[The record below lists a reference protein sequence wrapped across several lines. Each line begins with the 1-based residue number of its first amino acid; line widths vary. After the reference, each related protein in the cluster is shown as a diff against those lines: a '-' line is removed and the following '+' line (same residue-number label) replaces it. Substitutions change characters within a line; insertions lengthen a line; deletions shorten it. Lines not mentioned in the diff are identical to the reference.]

1 MGNISDEELKK
12 YMNILELE
20 INEDLETIV
29 RKYKI
34 AIIKYMKEDTY
45 DIEKLSLIIKAF
57 KFFSG
62 FDKNEFDVGKISDIA
77 ISLLENLKTSY
88 DCYSYEIICM
98 CAFVIGR
105 KLNVLNNLDG
115 ESRDKDCKV
124 LYQLMTTIEPIMN
137 FELEQFKK

>member
-1 MGNISDEELKK
+1 MENISNGELKK
-12 YMNILELE
+12 YMNILGIE
-20 INEDLETIV
+20 INEDLDTII

-34 AIIKYMKEDTY
+34 AIIKYMKEDIY
-45 DIEKLSLIIKAF
+45 DIEKLGLIIKAF

-62 FDKNEFDVGKISDIA
+62 FDKSEFDLSKISDIA
-77 ISLLENLKTSY
+77 ISLLENPKTSY

-98 CAFVIGR
+98 YSFLIGN
-105 KLNVLNNLDG
+105 KLNVLNNLDS